1 MDKYLQSM
9 RVLFFSLI
17 LCWFALPLKGADSLH
32 IYVFQAPLENEVFL
46 GEQLAIL
53 LEKQGTSYSPEQV
66 LAIPEATFSQ
76 SNLPPASGTPLRAWL
91 RIRLQNPTDRAQYG
105 YFRFCYKADTVQAF
119 RLQGGQVAES
129 SLSGQFLPPAEKALL
144 SVQNYLPVSLR
155 AGESQDWLFK
165 LSFSHYEGP
174 FHLREL
180 YLLPARELNR
190 RQLYQMAG
198 QGLYGGI
205 MLLFCLV
212 SFFMYVVFREK
223 VLLYYGGAMFC
234 FALYFPFL
242 FQVLQIFIPWGAF
255 RYSFFLQQV
264 VISGILLFSFLFF
277 HTYLQVEKKLPVF
290 HRINL
295 FFTLGLT
302 LLPPLLLIL
311 GVAPQTLS
319 NPFNLFSVI
328 WIVMLFIPLVILLRK
343 GERTARILFISAIIL
358 ALTTLLSVLRSMG
371 WIPGSFIG
379 RNGMQIGI
387 LFYSAVLFY
396 GLFERVNAIRSEK
409 EHFQELEKLKSRF
422 FANISHEFRTP
433 LTLIMGPVRQ
443 LMESEANS
451 GKLKLLQAAH
461 RNAQRLL
468 FLVNELLDLSRLE
481 AGKME
486 LSLQTENLTV
496 LLKGIVMSFDS
507 LAQRKGIR
515 LHFASSREEMWLELD
530 RDKIEKI
537 CYNLLSNAFKFTPEG
552 GEVSVLLTETGK
564 QVEIQVQDTGIGIPK
579 SLQDLIFKRF
589 YQVDHSDKRN
599 YEGSGIG
606 LALASE
612 LVALCGGKIEVKSKV
627 GVGTR
632 FRVLLPML
640 PPSAPGNPD
649 LSESEEAAKA
659 VSPEVLLEGIATMPQ
674 QPPAAE
680 EPVSAKAPLILIVED
695 HPDVRAY
702 IRQNLE
708 GDYQIR
714 EATNGE
720 EGQAKALE
728 YLPDL
733 IISDVMMPGMNGYEL
748 CKAIKTDPRSSHIPL
763 ILLTAKA
770 EQDEK
775 LIGLKS
781 GADDYLFKPFDSR
794 ELSVRVRN
802 LIELR
807 RLLRQRFAS
816 TPDLPVRSL
825 GTNAVDKAFL
835 EQVVSV
841 IEDNLDNEQFG
852 VAQLAKEVGMSQGHL
867 NRKLKALTDHST
879 NKFIQTF
886 RLQQAKK
893 MLIEKQGNVSEI
905 AFRTGFSSP
914 AYFVKC
920 FREKYEVTPGA
931 ILKEE

>member
-1 MDKYLQSM
+1 
-9 RVLFFSLI
+9 
-17 LCWFALPLKGADSLH
+17 
-32 IYVFQAPLENEVFL
+32 
-46 GEQLAIL
+46 
-53 LEKQGTSYSPEQV
+53 
-66 LAIPEATFSQ
+66 
-76 SNLPPASGTPLRAWL
+76 
-91 RIRLQNPTDRAQYG
+91 
-105 YFRFCYKADTVQAF
+105 
-119 RLQGGQVAES
+119 
-129 SLSGQFLPPAEKALL
+129 
-144 SVQNYLPVSLR
+144 
-155 AGESQDWLFK
+155 
-165 LSFSHYEGP
+165 
-174 FHLREL
+174 
-180 YLLPARELNR
+180 
-190 RQLYQMAG
+190 
-198 QGLYGGI
+198 
-205 MLLFCLV
+205 
-212 SFFMYVVFREK
+212 
-223 VLLYYGGAMFC
+223 
-234 FALYFPFL
+234 
-242 FQVLQIFIPWGAF
+242 
-255 RYSFFLQQV
+255 
-264 VISGILLFSFLFF
+264 
-277 HTYLQVEKKLPVF
+277 
-290 HRINL
+290 
-295 FFTLGLT
+295 
-302 LLPPLLLIL
+302 
-311 GVAPQTLS
+311 
-319 NPFNLFSVI
+319 
-328 WIVMLFIPLVILLRK
+328 
-343 GERTARILFISAIIL
+343 
-358 ALTTLLSVLRSMG
+358 
-371 WIPGSFIG
+371 
-379 RNGMQIGI
+379 
-387 LFYSAVLFY
+387 
-396 GLFERVNAIRSEK
+396 
-409 EHFQELEKLKSRF
+409 
-422 FANISHEFRTP
+422 
-433 LTLIMGPVRQ
+433 
-443 LMESEANS
+443 
-451 GKLKLLQAAH
+451 
-461 RNAQRLL
+461 
-468 FLVNELLDLSRLE
+468 
-481 AGKME
+481 
-486 LSLQTENLTV
+486 
-496 LLKGIVMSFDS
+496 
-507 LAQRKGIR
+507 
-515 LHFASSREEMWLELD
+515 
-530 RDKIEKI
+530 
-537 CYNLLSNAFKFTPEG
+537 
-552 GEVSVLLTETGK
+552 
-564 QVEIQVQDTGIGIPK
+564 
-579 SLQDLIFKRF
+579 
-589 YQVDHSDKRN
+589 
-599 YEGSGIG
+599 
-606 LALASE
+606 
-612 LVALCGGKIEVKSKV
+612 
-627 GVGTR
+627 VGTR

-640 PPSAPGNPD
+640 PPSAPGNPA